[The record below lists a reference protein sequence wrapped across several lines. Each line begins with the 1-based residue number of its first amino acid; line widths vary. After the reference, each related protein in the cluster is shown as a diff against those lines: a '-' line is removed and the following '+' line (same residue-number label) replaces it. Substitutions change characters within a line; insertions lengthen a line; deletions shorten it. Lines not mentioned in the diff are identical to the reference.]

1 MIYKVTGKLIA
12 KHGGKIAVETGG
24 LAYEILLSMNSYA
37 ELPPLDTEVS
47 LFTHF
52 VMKEDGV
59 SLYGFSTLAEK
70 EQFLLLNTVSKVGP
84 KLALAILG
92 NITGEELARAV
103 SSQDVTRLSKVPGIG
118 KKSAERIIVELK
130 DKLIPAGGSALP
142 QKSFSVHEDVIS
154 ALINLGYK
162 EADSRVVTAKLEESD
177 FQSMLRKALAQ
188 LAG

>member
-1 MIYKVTGKLIA
+1 MIYKVTGRLIA
-12 KHGGKIAVETGG
+12 KNGGRVAVDTGG
-24 LAYEILLSMNSYA
+24 IAYEILLSMNSYA
-37 ELPPLDTEVS
+37 ELPPLDSEVA

-59 SLYGFSTLAEK
+59 SLFGFTTLAEK

-92 NITGEELARAV
+92 NITGEELAQAV
-103 SSQDVTRLSKVPGIG
+103 SSQNVTRLSKVPGIG

-130 DKLIPAGGSALP
+130 DKLIPAGGPAAR
-142 QKSFSVHEDVIS
+142 KSFSVCDDVIS

-162 EADSRVVTAKLEESD
+162 EADSRTVASKLEESD